1 MLKAI
6 VWIVLSLGVT
16 SAVAVEVTPK
26 ARASWSEHR
35 QRDWDR
41 QGDLEAGGDRRGDSA
56 GDRIDRRSPAA
67 APEIDPAGALSSLT
81 LLVGGLAVL
90 RGRGLK
96 KK

>member
-26 ARASWSEHR
+26 ARAWWSE
-35 QRDWDR
+35 QR
-41 QGDLEAGGDRRGDSA
+41 QGDWNRQGDSEAGWDRRGDSE
-56 GDRIDRRSPAA
+56 GDRRPPAA

-96 KK
+96 KQ